1 MNEKAEKIK
10 NKVFKINA
18 NNHELKLLS
27 ELSHEIANFKP
38 AFKGKVKHTYILDP
52 AASSTFGFDI
62 FYGRPFLGVPD
73 MLFDLF
79 MSMRWYVCNTVEN
92 QPGLFLVYDMGVPP
106 NNHAVGIR
114 IHLRSAR
121 ARALEQFSSLTLI
134 RMRQDGSA
142 YHESIENAFDLP
154 VKKVNGLLWEKLS

>member
-1 MNEKAEKIK
+1 MIEQAEKIH
-10 NKVFKINA
+10 NKVFKTHS

-27 ELSHEIANFKP
+27 ELSHEISNFKSS
-38 AFKGKVKHTYILDP
+38 FKGKVSHTYVLDP
-52 AASSTFGFDI
+52 SASSMFGFDI

-73 MLFDLF
+73 LIFDLF
-79 MSMRWYVCNTVEN
+79 MSMRWYVCNTIQG

-106 NNHAVGIR
+106 NNHAVALR

-121 ARALEQFSSLTLI
+121 ARALEQFSNITLI

-142 YHESIENAFDLP
+142 FHESLENAFDLP
-154 VKKVNGLLWEKLS
+154 VKSVSGLLWEKLS